1 MSAPGGVVL
10 GGGGHAR
17 VLLDALNAAG
27 DDLTSWVILDPDR
40 SLWGRDLL
48 GVKVLGDDA
57 LLPDLARKGA
67 RRFVIGLGSTG
78 NAAPR
83 RTLFEQA
90 ITHGLQPVTV
100 VHPRAVC
107 SRWAAIGAGGQVLAG
122 GIVNAGA
129 HLGTNVIV
137 NTGAIVEHD
146 CRIGD
151 HVHVATGARLAS
163 GVTIGPMAHVGAG
176 ATIRQGLRIGGGA
189 LVGAGAVV
197 VRDVPAGAVVVG
209 VPARPMERKR

>member
-1 MSAPGGVVL
+1 MSAPTALML

-17 VLLDALNAAG
+17 VLLDALEAG
-27 DDLTSWVILDPDR
+27 GEDLASWGILDPDR

-57 LLPDLARKGA
+57 LLPDLARSGA
-67 RRFVIGLGSTG
+67 QRFVVGLGSTG

-83 RTLFEQA
+83 RTLFEAAVAQ
-90 ITHGLQPVTV
+90 GLRPVTV
-100 VHPRAVC
+100 IHPRAVC
-107 SRWAAIGAGGQVLAG
+107 SRWATIGAGGQVLAG
-122 GIVNAGA
+122 GVVNAGA

-146 CRIGD
+146 CSLGD

-163 GVTIGPMAHVGAG
+163 TVTIGAMAHIGAG
-176 ATIRQGLRIGGGA
+176 ATVRQGMKIGERA
-189 LVGAGAVV
+189 IVGAGAVV
-197 VRDVPAGAVVVG
+197 VRDVPPSAIVVG
-209 VPARPMERKR
+209 VPARPMERKK